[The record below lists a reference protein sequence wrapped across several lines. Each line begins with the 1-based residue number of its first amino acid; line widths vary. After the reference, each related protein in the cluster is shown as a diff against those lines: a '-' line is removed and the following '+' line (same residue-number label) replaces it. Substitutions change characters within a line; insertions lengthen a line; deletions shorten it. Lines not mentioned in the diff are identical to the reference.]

1 MIIGPGSASYDILEH
16 LVRRLPVMI
25 VPRWLDTKTQPIALQ
40 DVVKTLA
47 DLAEREDAPDELQLG
62 GADVLTY
69 REMMRRAAPLMG
81 RRPPLVIRVPVLT
94 PRLSSYWVALVTP
107 VSYGLIKPLVDG
119 LGAEMLVDAAA
130 AARAQRPPARVRGGR
145 QSGAMKL
152 LNRQD
157 ERRIANAVIADP
169 EEHTVM
175 DRNGAV
181 RSIQAANV
189 DMPEDELLALWQP
202 VNLERLARTYWK
214 YLSRVTLGIIRV
226 TYTEQER
233 AVVVIGRPL
242 VLLRFHAPEYDI
254 SDGRGI
260 VQWKI
265 QDGLL
270 VSKRNEGY
278 LEIDVKRMESDREG
292 YARIHVEVEV
302 ANFYPALSTFI
313 ARWVYV
319 NTQSRIHVLVT
330 HGFLR
335 SLARLQLEES
345 AVGRFSEEP
354 RRGPVNVGDTP
365 WQGVAVLTLLAA
377 SLASYLRF
385 RRAQRKKK
393 GWRRLS

>member
-1 MIIGPGSASYDILEH
+1 
-16 LVRRLPVMI
+16 
-25 VPRWLDTKTQPIALQ
+25 
-40 DVVKTLA
+40 
-47 DLAEREDAPDELQLG
+47 
-62 GADVLTY
+62 
-69 REMMRRAAPLMG
+69 MR
-81 RRPPLVIRVPVLT
+81 
-94 PRLSSYWVALVTP
+94 
-107 VSYGLIKPLVDG
+107 
-119 LGAEMLVDAAA
+119 
-130 AARAQRPPARVRGGR
+130 
-145 QSGAMKL
+145 L

-189 DMPEDELLALWQP
+189 DMPEQELLALWQA

-242 VLLRFHAPEYDI
+242 VLLRFSAPEYEI
-254 SDGRGI
+254 SDVRGI

-270 VSKRNEGY
+270 VAKRNEGY
-278 LEIDVKRMESDREG
+278 LEIDVKRLDSNRAG
-292 YARIHVEVEV
+292 YARVHVEVEV

-313 ARWVYV
+313 ARWLYV

-335 SLARLQLEES
+335 SLANLKLEES
-345 AVGRFSEEP
+345 AVGRFADKP
-354 RRGPVNVGDTP
+354 AVNVGDTP
-365 WQGVAVLTLLAA
+365 WQGVAVLTLLGATLAA
-377 SLASYLRF
+377 FLQS
-385 RRAQRKKK
+385 RRARRRKR
-393 GWRRLS
+393 GWLRPS

>member
-1 MIIGPGSASYDILEH
+1 
-16 LVRRLPVMI
+16 
-25 VPRWLDTKTQPIALQ
+25 
-40 DVVKTLA
+40 
-47 DLAEREDAPDELQLG
+47 
-62 GADVLTY
+62 
-69 REMMRRAAPLMG
+69 
-81 RRPPLVIRVPVLT
+81 
-94 PRLSSYWVALVTP
+94 
-107 VSYGLIKPLVDG
+107 
-119 LGAEMLVDAAA
+119 
-130 AARAQRPPARVRGGR
+130 
-145 QSGAMKL
+145 MKL

-175 DRNGAV
+175 DAHGAV
-181 RSIQAANV
+181 RSGQAANV
-189 DMPEDELLALWQP
+189 DMPEEELLALWSP

-226 TYTEQER
+226 TYTESER

-254 SDGRGI
+254 SDDRGI
-260 VQWKI
+260 VQWRI

-278 LEIDVKRMESDREG
+278 LEIDVRRMASDRQG
-292 YARIHVEVEV
+292 YARVHVEVEV

-335 SLARLQLEES
+335 SLARMQLEES
-345 AVGRFSEEP
+345 AVGRFANRDGTSK
-354 RRGPVNVGDTP
+354 RPVNVGDTP
-365 WQGVAVLTLLAA
+365 WQGFAALTVIVGVLVS
-377 SLASYLRF
+377 SLRL
-385 RRAQRKKK
+385 RRARRAKK
-393 GWRRLS
+393 GWRRWS